1 MGRGRRGAEG
11 TSTDVRQNPANIAS
25 MTILTSWI
33 SAKARGKG
41 APKKK
46 RTAAGTYASVIR
58 EGQIANY

>member
-1 MGRGRRGAEG
+1 MGRKGRRAEG
-11 TSTDVRQNPANIAS
+11 TSPDVRRSPPKIGS
-25 MTILTSWI
+25 MTILINWI

-46 RTAAGTYASVIR
+46 RTAAGTYASAIR